1 LIIQELI
8 VYCNGFLIIEK
19 LKILNLNYMKKI
31 VLSLF
36 LMFVVF
42 ITNGQSFGDSNNIT
56 IDEFSYDDE
65 VKTVMGTI
73 KINRISG
80 FGGPIMSFTALNGEF
95 AHIMGGGGGVILNNI
110 FIGGYGEGVTNTL
123 TIGGTASLTDFDFGH
138 GGFWVGYEIGH
149 KMIIHPVISSRIG
162 WGSLTGYDEINSKD
176 VKDNFFVLIPTI
188 SAEINLTRF
197 FKVNIGAE
205 YRRTFNVN
213 NLEGL
218 NDNNFSGLGVHLNFL
233 FGWF

>member
-1 LIIQELI
+1 MFIGKITDYRKVLIFNEL
-8 VYCNGFLIIEK
+8 
-19 LKILNLNYMKKI
+19 LKILNQSYMKKN
-31 VLSLF
+31 VFSLL

-42 ITNGQSFGDSNNIT
+42 VSSAQGIGNDVTFDDFPDDNN
-56 IDEFSYDDE
+56 
-65 VKTVMGTI
+65 VQTVMGSI
-73 KINRISG
+73 KIKRISG
-80 FGGPIMSFTALNGEF
+80 FGGPIMSFTSLNGEF
-95 AHIMGGGGGVILNNI
+95 AHLMGGGGGVILNNL

-162 WGSLTGYDEINSKD
+162 WGGITGYDEINSKE

-197 FKVNIGAE
+197 FKINIGAE

-213 NLEGL
+213 NLIGL